1 MTKSESSSVAKTR
14 FYAEGNQLPK
24 CCHVGCNNDVAVREW
39 KYWSFKGECG
49 RCINARKKGI
59 EVEGVTNIKKKYC
72 ENIDGQLEFT
82 CLVKNKE
89 DWKDYQES
97 LHLDHFDGDHAN
109 NNPEN
114 LKTYCALCHSR
125 KSKED
130 GDWSSHRDSRR
141 NIG

>member
-1 MTKSESSSVAKTR
+1 M
-14 FYAEGNQLPK
+14 
-24 CCHVGCNNDVAVREW
+24 
-39 KYWSFKGECG
+39 
-49 RCINARKKGI
+49 
-59 EVEGVTNIKKKYC
+59 
-72 ENIDGQLEFT
+72 
-82 CLVKNKE
+82 KNKE
-89 DWKDYQES
+89 DWNDFQES

-109 NNPEN
+109 NKPEN